1 MSFVVSA
8 PSPTGPPP
16 TRPGRVPARSA
27 GTVQAMDND
36 KIAAVQAVVDRV
48 GSYQEGATEG
58 TIEREL
64 RSALA
69 ETDLDLTDDQVTQ
82 LADAIESEHG
92 IVDAATVLG

>member
-1 MSFVVSA
+1 M
-8 PSPTGPPP
+8 
-16 TRPGRVPARSA
+16 PARSA
-27 GTVQAMDND
+27 GTVAGMDND
-36 KIAAVQAVVDRV
+36 KIQAVQAVVDRV

-58 TIEREL
+58 TVEQEL

-69 ETDLDLTDDQVTQ
+69 ETELDLTDDQVTR

>member
-1 MSFVVSA
+1 
-8 PSPTGPPP
+8 
-16 TRPGRVPARSA
+16 
-27 GTVQAMDND
+27 MDND

-58 TIEREL
+58 TVETEL

-69 ETDLDLTDDQVTQ
+69 ETDLDLTDDQVTK